1 MKTVYALNRTL
12 LAACVSMYF
21 GTGWSLIL
29 FSFPI
34 APQLTTDNYYNQFVP
49 QVEAATEFFTY
60 MTMVMMVCCVVWIIS
75 EWRTTVKW
83 YPIIILLLVILATL
97 LTTQFIFEY
106 NEKMASHIID
116 PNELKITL
124 DKWMTLNT
132 IRVSIWTLQWITI
145 MIYYLR
151 KDLKLWH

>member
-34 APQLTTDNYYNQFVP
+34 APQLTTANYYNQFVP

-106 NEKMASHIID
+106 NEKMASHITD

-151 KDLKLWH
+151 TDLKLWH